1 MTIIAV
7 SAKKDILTMSSP
19 LPQLTLVVAAT
30 LTNGIGA
37 KGSLPWRL
45 PREMAYFAKVT
56 REGGPRSSGPNAV
69 IMGRKTWESI
79 KPHYRPLK
87 GRLNVVISSSIASVD
102 DLAPASASE
111 HPTLLAT
118 SLEASVAGVEAS
130 NAFIIGGASI
140 YTQALEHPATTRILL
155 TRILEPA
162 YEECD
167 VFFPEVRESNQWVQ
181 AEHADLEKW
190 VGFEVPK
197 GVQEEKGTKYEFQM
211 WVRKQ
216 D

>member
-1 MTIIAV
+1 MPNP
-7 SAKKDILTMSSP
+7 S
-19 LPQLTLVVAAT
+19 PQLTLVVAAT

-37 KGSLPWRL
+37 KGILPWRL
-45 PREMAYFAKVT
+45 PRELAYFAKVT

-69 IMGRKTWESI
+69 VMGRKTWESI
-79 KPHYRPLK
+79 PPQYRPLK
-87 GRLNVVISSSIASVD
+87 GRLNIVISSSIASVD
-102 DLAPASASE
+102 DLRPASASE
-111 HPTLLAT
+111 HPTLLTT
-118 SLEASVAGVEAS
+118 SLNSSLSSIESE
-130 NAFIIGGASI
+130 NAFVIGGASI

-155 TRILEPA
+155 TRILDPA

-167 VFFPEVRESNQWVQ
+167 VFFPEIRDTNQWIQ
-181 AEHADLEKW
+181 AEHAELENW

-211 WVRKQ
+211 WVRNQ

>member
-1 MTIIAV
+1 NSKRQEARHSNHAQSFTPTYARGRCHTRKRNRNKRV
-7 SAKKDILTMSSP
+7 PTM
-19 LPQLTLVVAAT
+19 AT
-30 LTNGIGA
+30 F
-37 KGSLPWRL
+37 
-45 PREMAYFAKVT
+45 PR

-79 KPHYRPLK
+79 KPQYRPLK
-87 GRLNVVISSSIASVD
+87 GRLNVVISNSIASVD
-102 DLAPASASE
+102 DLAPVSSSE

-118 SLEASVAGVEAS
+118 SLENSVAGVEAA
-130 NAFIIGGASI
+130 NAFVIGGASI

-167 VFFPEVRESNQWVQ
+167 VFFPEIRESGQWVQ

-197 GVQEEKGTKYEFQM
+197 GTQEEKGTKYEFQM
-211 WVRKQ
+211 WVRK
-216 D
+216 

>member
-1 MTIIAV
+1 MGPV
-7 SAKKDILTMSSP
+7 S
-19 LPQLTLVVAAT
+19 
-30 LTNGIGA
+30 
-37 KGSLPWRL
+37 
-45 PREMAYFAKVT
+45 E
-56 REGGPRSSGPNAV
+56 
-69 IMGRKTWESI
+69 
-79 KPHYRPLK
+79 
-87 GRLNVVISSSIASVD
+87 
-102 DLAPASASE
+102 SE
-111 HPTLLAT
+111 HPTIVAT
-118 SLEASVAGVEAS
+118 SLESAVADIEAA
-130 NAFIIGGASI
+130 NNFVIGGASI

-167 VFFPEVRESNQWVQ
+167 VFFPEIRESNQWAQ
-181 AEHADLEKW
+181 AEHTDLEKW

>member
-1 MTIIAV
+1 MP
-7 SAKKDILTMSSP
+7 SP
-19 LPQLTLVVAAT
+19 SPQLTLVVAAT

-45 PREMAYFAKVT
+45 SREMAYFAKVT

-79 KPHYRPLK
+79 KPQYRPLK
-87 GRLNVVISSSIASVD
+87 GRLNIVISNSIASADNLGPV
-102 DLAPASASE
+102 SESE

-118 SLEASVAGVEAS
+118 SLDSSLSGIETETVFV
-130 NAFIIGGASI
+130 IGGASI
-140 YTQALEHPATTRILL
+140 YAQALKHPATTRILF
-155 TRILEPA
+155 TRVLEPA

-167 VFFPEVRESNQWVQ
+167 VFFPEIRDGNQWVQ
-181 AEHADLEKW
+181 AEHAELEKW
-190 VGFEVPK
+190 VGFEVAK

-216 D
+216 DSNV